1 VARMLGVLGGM
12 GPLATADFLAK
23 LALLGSARGAH
34 GQVPVLAWSVPQ
46 EEDHARA
53 ILEGGP
59 PPLPALIEG
68 VQVLQSAGAEAI
80 VMVSNSAYHWHEALQ
95 QKAVVPV
102 LHIAEAAANALRKR
116 GQGRGVLGLLATE
129 ETIASGIYQ
138 RRLDT
143 EWGGLVLPPARD
155 QALLRQAA
163 ERVIAGDVAGAAALA
178 DPVGKRLFAAGANL
192 LLIGSCELQIAF
204 ARSSEGLRAH
214 LIDTT
219 AALAAECL
227 EWAYRKGAYG
237 LPEAPQPAQGTT
249 SSVEATTSSV
259 ETPAPNAKVAGP
271 SVEVETPPAEAIAVP
286 VETVVPSAGG
296 AAPPL
301 REATPDEHQTTINM
315 TPVSRAA

>member
-1 VARMLGVLGGM
+1 MRLHSQFKGSGEPAIVARMLGVLGGM

-34 GQVPVLAWSVPQ
+34 GRVPVVAWSVPH
-46 EEDHARA
+46 EEDHAHA

-59 PPLPALIEG
+59 SPLPALIEG
-68 VQVLQSAGAEAI
+68 VQVLQGAGAKAI
-80 VMVSNSAYHWHEALQ
+80 VMVSNSAYHWHEALLLE
-95 QKAVVPV
+95 ATVPI
-102 LHIAEAAANALRKR
+102 LHIAEAASHALQKR

-163 ERVIAGDVAGAAALA
+163 ERVVAGDVAGASALA
-178 DPVGKRLFAAGANL
+178 DPVGKRLFSAGANL

-204 ARSSEGLRAH
+204 SRSSESLRAY

-227 EWAYRKGAYG
+227 DWAHRRD
-237 LPEAPQPAQGTT
+237 APVAQDAPA
-249 SSVEATTSSV
+249 A
-259 ETPAPNAKVAGP
+259 
-271 SVEVETPPAEAIAVP
+271 PAESVP
-286 VETVVPSAGG
+286 GAGNTQAPAGESAQSAPDESTAPAEE
-296 AAPPL
+296 AAPMAG
-301 REATPDEHQTTINM
+301 EAAH
-315 TPVSRAA
+315 

>member
-1 VARMLGVLGGM
+1 MLGVLGGM

-34 GQVPVLAWSVPQ
+34 GQVPVIAWSVPQ

-53 ILEGGP
+53 ILEAGP
-59 PPLPALIEG
+59 SPLPALTEG
-68 VQVLQSAGAEAI
+68 VQVLQGAGAKAI
-80 VMVSNSAYHWHEALQ
+80 VMVSNSAYHWHETLQ
-95 QKAVVPV
+95 QEAIVPI
-102 LHIAEAAANALRKR
+102 LHIADAAANALKKR
-116 GQGRGVLGLLATE
+116 GPARGVLGLLATE

-138 RRLDT
+138 RSLDT

-237 LPEAPQPAQGTT
+237 LQEAPQPAEGTSQGAEAALSVQQ
-249 SSVEATTSSV
+249 SSAPEPQGEA
-259 ETPAPNAKVAGP
+259 P
-271 SVEVETPPAEAIAVP
+271 SVEETTVAAEAATPLQMATAVAEEALP
-286 VETVVPSAGG
+286 DA
-296 AAPPL
+296 
-301 REATPDEHQTTINM
+301 REASPDDHQATM
-315 TPVSRAA
+315 DLSVFSRAV

>member
-1 VARMLGVLGGM
+1 MLGVLGGM

-34 GQVPVLAWSVPQ
+34 GQVPVIAWSVPQ

-53 ILEGGP
+53 ILEDGP
-59 PPLPALIEG
+59 SPLPCLTEG
-68 VQVLQSAGAEAI
+68 IQVLQGAGAKAI
-80 VMVSNSAYHWHEALQ
+80 VLVSNSAHHWHETLQ
-95 QKAVVPV
+95 QEAIVPI
-102 LHIAEAAANALRKR
+102 LHIAEAAANALKKR

-143 EWGGLVLPPARD
+143 EWGGLVLPPTRD

-178 DPVGKRLFAAGANL
+178 DPVGKRLFSAGANL

-237 LPEAPQPAQGTT
+237 LPEAPR
-249 SSVEATTSSV
+249 
-259 ETPAPNAKVAGP
+259 
-271 SVEVETPPAEAIAVP
+271 PAEGMTPFAAAIASP
-286 VETVVPSAGG
+286 TETRAPDADAPAG
-296 AAPPL
+296 AAPGGASTPAEPVATL
-301 REATPDEHQTTINM
+301 VQAPTVVAEEAAPEAPEAGPDDHQTTIDM
-315 TPVSRAA
+315 SAVSRAA